1 MTHRRTGAQTRS
13 PGGGGRRD
21 GSRLA
26 FFRASVR
33 LCVCALLLSCTD
45 PRARPAPPNVQVFV
59 VGSSVGSPGTVA
71 VSAVVY
77 DAQGVDSV
85 RLSLRSPIPA
95 LQGDSLFL
103 FPDTTDVT
111 QSVLWTIPSG
121 LPSGTKIT
129 LSAKAWDLL
138 GFMGQDS
145 VIVTSL

>member
-1 MTHRRTGAQTRS
+1 MTTPAHRA
-13 PGGGGRRD
+13 
-21 GSRLA
+21 A
-26 FFRASVR
+26 
-33 LCVCALLLSCTD
+33 LCVGLCAALFACTD
-45 PRARPAPPNVQVFV
+45 PRARPAPPSVQVFV
-59 VGSSVGSPGTVA
+59 VGSMVASPGTVA

-103 FPDTTDVT
+103 VPDTTDVT
-111 QSVLWTIPSG
+111 QSVLWKIPAG

-138 GFMGQDS
+138 GFMGVDS
-145 VIVTSL
+145 VIVTTI